1 MKLPIPPSDETTPSG
16 SGIGD
21 KVKHVMDARRP
32 EQPPGAV
39 VRVDDTGRVTVQP
52 FDAARAEWTA
62 DPADVVPDDGVWFP
76 TDGAR
81 PDDLLPFPIPPGTI
95 TPLRYGGLR
104 PKPRPGH

>member
-21 KVKHVMDARRP
+21 KVKHAVDARRP
-32 EQPPGAV
+32 EQPPGVV
-39 VRVDDTGRVTVQP
+39 VRVDDAGRVTVQP

-62 DPADVVPDDGVWFP
+62 GPADVVPDDGVWFP

-81 PDDLLPFPIPPGTI
+81 PDDLMPFPMPPGVV
-95 TPLRYGGLR
+95 TPRTLGGFR
-104 PKPRPGH
+104 VPRPPGR